1 MEYIIAIYKK
11 WKQEHPDDGYQY
23 DSVDEFLDQ
32 ISRGQLLS
40 LLEFAESRYDK
51 EKRNEQ
57 N

>member
-1 MEYIIAIYKK
+1 MELIIAAYKK
-11 WKQEHPDDGYQY
+11 WKQANPDNGYQY

-40 LLEFAESRYDK
+40 LLNFAESRYDK

>member
-1 MEYIIAIYKK
+1 MELIISAYKK
-11 WKQEHPDDGYQY
+11 WKQDNPDDGYQY

-40 LLEFAESRYDK
+40 LLDFAESRYDK
-51 EKRNEQ
+51 ERRNEQ